1 VKVIGTIG
9 IAALV
14 AGIVVIA
21 APVAAFTGFDARR
34 SQAHVPSLDVL
45 QVIVRDNEIL
55 AIDDRLGGMA
65 AVRERLDVDEEP
77 LYADARGE
85 IGVVVTNKRIL
96 VASVESPRWMFTQ
109 IGVHESD
116 PLAVVLGDRVALI
129 LTDHRALGVAADGRK
144 KFFAEDIGPNESI
157 LNFLVGENV
166 AVVVTDKRLLAVSAF
181 LAGFFEQRIGI
192 HEEIENVAALSD
204 VVTVATQRRLLVFKA
219 PTATW
224 QEQRLSLH

>member
-1 VKVIGTIG
+1 MTVR
-9 IAALV
+9 LV
-14 AGIVVIA
+14 GIVTFAIVVSA
-21 APVAAFTGFDARR
+21 SVAPVAAFTGFDARR
-34 SQAHVPSLDVL
+34 SLSRFPSLDVL
-45 QVIVRDNEIL
+45 QVIVRDSEIL
-55 AIDDRLGGMA
+55 AVDSRLGGFA
-65 AVRERLDVDEEP
+65 AVRERLDVDEEAR
-77 LYADARGE
+77 YADARGE
-85 IGVVVTNKRIL
+85 IGVVITNKRIL
-96 VASVESPRWMFTQ
+96 VASVESPRWMWTR

-166 AVVVTDKRLLAVSAF
+166 AVVVTDKRVLAVSAF
-181 LAGFFEQRIGI
+181 LAGFFEQRVGI

-204 VVTVATQRRLLVFKA
+204 VVTVATHRRLLVFKA